1 MRSATAMGLN
11 LRSESNYVTLAS
23 KESRYKVWWSLYTL
37 ETLLGIMLGRPM
49 SVEKEFCTT
58 PFPVPFEEQDFSD
71 AKVIQVMSANRLRN
85 NLLGHVIAGPF
96 GDVSPALTGQSIRT
110 AMELLKPNHVL
121 YFVCFVDLSRLM
133 RQVIETLYAPDVSQ
147 HLPTDPEIV
156 ITDLNIKADV
166 WVSKLPSAFRFMDE
180 KRATNRDYRS
190 LRLGLQYYSTKIL
203 IGKPCL
209 QSLDQPS
216 AGDDRFYEKTA
227 VGCVEAACKMLDL
240 FPAAFDVTWLTEV
253 APWWSVLHYLVQA
266 TTVLLIRVSAGAD
279 DSSRKLRHALDKA
292 ATWLS
297 GMSLNDLASQR
308 AYAVC
313 ASLLEQLDPVIMP
326 GEGGLR

>member
-1 MRSATAMGLN
+1 MGLN

-37 ETLLGIMLGRPM
+37 EALLGIMLGRPI

-58 PFPVPFEEQDFSD
+58 PFPVPFEEHDFSD
-71 AKVIQVMSANRLRN
+71 PKVIQVMSDGRVRN

-96 GDVSPALTGQSIRT
+96 GDASLSLTGQSIRM

-121 YFVCFVDLSRLM
+121 YFVCFLDLSRLM
-133 RQVIETLYAPDVSQ
+133 RQVVEALYAPDVSQ
-147 HLPTDPEIV
+147 YLPTDPEIV

-166 WVSKLPSAFRFMDE
+166 WLTKLPSAFKFMDE
-180 KRATNRDYRS
+180 KRATDRDYRC
-190 LRLGLQYYSTKIL
+190 LRLGLQYYSAKIL
-203 IGKPCL
+203 ISKPCL
-209 QSLDQPS
+209 HSLDWSS
-216 AGDDRFYEKTA
+216 AGDHRFYEKT
-227 VGCVEAACKMLDL
+227 GDSCVEAACHMLGL
-240 FPAAFDVTWLTEV
+240 FPAAFDATWLTEV

-266 TTVLLIRVSAGAD
+266 TTVLLIRVSVSA
-279 DSSRKLRHALDKA
+279 DSSRNLRHALDKA

-297 GMSLNDLASQR
+297 GMSLKDLASQR

-313 ASLLEQLDPVIMP
+313 ASLLEQLDPMA
-326 GEGGLR
+326 GQGGVR